1 MQVYRSIVSPGV
13 RINSFA
19 LIEDAILF
27 DGVEVG
33 RRTRIRRAIIDKD
46 VRIPAN
52 FEIGW
57 NLAADRARDLR
68 SVMTE
73 LLFLLR
79 AKNWSGSD
87 K

>member
-1 MQVYRSIVSPGV
+1 M

-27 DGVEVG
+27 DGVESG
-33 RRTRIRRAIIDKD
+33 PATRIRRAIIDKD

-57 NLAADRARDLR
+57 NLAADRARGFTVSDDGIVVLAKGE
-68 SVMTE
+68 E
-73 LLFLLR
+73 LERF
-79 AKNWSGSD
+79 G
-87 K
+87 